1 MGPELAPYVLIG
13 ITGNCAPFFLISW
26 GEVGIS
32 SSQAVILLAI
42 MPLAT
47 LVLSHFFTD
56 TDKITPTRLIGLVI
70 GFIGVVVLFG
80 PEALHDMD
88 GDTISRLA
96 VAGAAIFYGIAT
108 VISKRLPAGG
118 DPVESATAMTVCAMV
133 FMVPASLLLDQ
144 PWTLAPAAVHLGAGI
159 YLGFVPSALASILYF
174 RLIADRGTTFFSV
187 INYIIPCLGVIWGFL
202 LLNEEVPAQ
211 SLVALIIILSGV
223 AITNVKRRARA

>member
-70 GFIGVVVLFG
+70 GFMGVVVLFG

-118 DPVESATAMTVCAMV
+118 DPV
-133 FMVPASLLLDQ
+133 
-144 PWTLAPAAVHLGAGI
+144 
-159 YLGFVPSALASILYF
+159 
-174 RLIADRGTTFFSV
+174 
-187 INYIIPCLGVIWGFL
+187 
-202 LLNEEVPAQ
+202 
-211 SLVALIIILSGV
+211 
-223 AITNVKRRARA
+223 